1 MRFVVVKRSQMMF
14 STRLDCGFRRHT
26 ARDLNVDQNTPH
38 ASRNWKNVVNSHTTV
53 ARTLSGIFFTT
64 TNHMIKLFD
73 FENWYQRYRFYH
85 YKSNGHHKLFI
96 SWTLSGRVFTPT
108 NRMVRHFIFGNCD
121 QWRLRICTFNF
132 FKNTISLS
140 FLNVQLVQDPE
151 KVGGFLQTFWIST
164 FGSR

>member
-1 MRFVVVKRSQMMF
+1 MWFVVVKNIPDDVLDTVVCEFTTFFQF
-14 STRLDCGFRRHT
+14 LLACGVFWSTFK
-26 ARDLNVDQNTPH
+26 
-38 ASRNWKNVVNSHTTV
+38 SRAVCLRKPQSSRVVNIIWD
-53 ARTLSGIFFTT
+53 LFTT
-64 TNHMIKLFD
+64 KNRMIKLFV
-73 FENWYQRYRFYH
+73 FENCDHWYCFYH

-96 SWTLSGRVFTPT
+96 SWTLSGWVFTPT

-151 KVGGFLQTFWIST
+151 KVGGVLSFSCRYL
-164 FGSR
+164 G